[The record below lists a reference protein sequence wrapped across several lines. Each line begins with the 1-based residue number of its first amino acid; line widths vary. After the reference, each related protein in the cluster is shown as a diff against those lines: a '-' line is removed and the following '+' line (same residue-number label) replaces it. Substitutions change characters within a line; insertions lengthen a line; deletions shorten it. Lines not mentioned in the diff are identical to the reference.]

1 MNNIVKQKEEI
12 MYKFKGNKRDVSLS
26 CCPMGFYRG
35 NDVVECYWFGN
46 VTLNDCQICTVRKDK
61 QKIKK

>member
-1 MNNIVKQKEEI
+1 
-12 MYKFKGNKRDVSLS
+12 MYKYKNNKNNGNLS
-26 CCPMGFYRG
+26 CCPMGSYRG

-46 VTLNDCQICTVRKDK
+46 VTLGDCQTCTVRKDK